1 MNNIK
6 HSKGP
11 WEVRESNDGG
21 ATLSIIAVDEKGEW
35 CLASVNTCMG
45 KESQRNA
52 DLIASI
58 PDLVDALEFGLTQN
72 ITGSLSTLEE
82 FKRLARKAL
91 AV

>member
-1 MNNIK
+1 MTNIK

-21 ATLSIIAVDEKGEW
+21 TTLSIIAFDEKGEW
-35 CLASVNTCMG
+35 CLATVNTCMG

-52 DLIASI
+52 DLIGSI
-58 PDLVDALEFGLTQN
+58 PDLVEALEFGLTQN
-72 ITGSLSTLEE
+72 ITGSVSIFEE

-91 AV
+91 AI